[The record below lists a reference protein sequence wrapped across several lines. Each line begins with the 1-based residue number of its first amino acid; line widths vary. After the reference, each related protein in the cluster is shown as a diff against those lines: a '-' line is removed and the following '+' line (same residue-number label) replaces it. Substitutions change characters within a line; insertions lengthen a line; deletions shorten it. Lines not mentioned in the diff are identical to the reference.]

1 MHGFA
6 PCLRACWSCAIFWIF
21 FNRKIVFRPS
31 LTLARTLD
39 ALVFSFFDAPF
50 FLDALDA
57 CFPFWMRRSLYMML
71 FDAFFTFWMLLIF
84 YMMLFD
90 AFFSF

>member
-6 PCLRACWSCAIFWIF
+6 PCLRACWSCA
-21 FNRKIVFRPS
+21 
-31 LTLARTLD
+31 RT
-39 ALVFSFFDAPF
+39 DAPF

-71 FDAFFTFWMLLIF
+71 FDAFFTFWMLLTF

-90 AFFSF
+90 AFFLF